1 MDNLT
6 HSLAGIVCAELVVQA
21 RRARGDEVDSRW
33 SRAAWLVSAG
43 AHNAPDVDFAYSWI
57 TEGRLGYLLHHR
69 GHTHT
74 LALAPLM
81 ALLPL
86 VLAWI
91 WARRAKLAWSR
102 ADHAWLIVLALVG
115 AVGHLW
121 LDFSNNYGVHPFWP
135 IENRWIA
142 ADSIFI
148 VEPLFFAAT
157 IPMAMLATRSRTG
170 RIAWG
175 VVLAITLALP
185 WAAASYV
192 AWPFALGTTIVGA
205 LVLAATA
212 RVDAR
217 WRPIV
222 ALSAS
227 FGVLVTFAVSGA
239 RGEAQLRAV
248 LAREAPREEI
258 VDVARMPMPTAPPCW
273 EAVVTSI
280 DRASER
286 YAIHVMRVSA
296 WPELVPVSTC
306 LRMPRLETTAPLV
319 RAPRELDRAV
329 HLESTLTAE
338 LDALRAIAARCDGAA
353 FLRFARVPF
362 VVDTDAAIVL
372 GDARYDRERGESFAE
387 MEIPRVPPSASE
399 CPRFV
404 PPWTP
409 WRASD
414 LLE

>member
-21 RRARGDEVDSRW
+21 RRARGDDVDPRW

-43 AHNAPDVDFAYSWI
+43 AHNVPDVDFVYSWI
-57 TEGRLGYLLHHR
+57 TEGKLGYLLHHR

-86 VLAWI
+86 VVAWM
-91 WARRAKLAWSR
+91 WARRAKVVWSR
-102 ADHAWLIVLALVG
+102 ADHAWLIALALVG
-115 AVGHLW
+115 AVGHLC

-135 IENRWIA
+135 IANGWIA

-157 IPMAMLATRSRTG
+157 IPMAMLASRSRRA

-185 WAAASYV
+185 WVAASYV

-205 LVLAATA
+205 LVLAVTH

-222 ALSAS
+222 ALSTS
-227 FGVLVTFAVSGA
+227 FGVLATFAISGE
-239 RGEAQLRAV
+239 RGEAHLREA
-248 LAREAPREEI
+248 LEREAPDEEI

-280 DRASER
+280 DRASDR
-286 YAIHVMRVSA
+286 YAIRVMRVSA
-296 WPELVPVSTC
+296 WPELVPVTTC

-329 HLESTLTAE
+329 HLESTLSAE
-338 LDALRAIAARCDGAA
+338 LDVLRAIASRCDGGA
-353 FLRFARVPF
+353 FMRFARVPF
-362 VVDTDAAIVL
+362 VVEGERAIVL
-372 GDARYDRERGESFAE
+372 GDARYDREAGESFAE
-387 MEIPRVPPSASE
+387 MEIPRVLGE

-414 LLE
+414 LLAPRE